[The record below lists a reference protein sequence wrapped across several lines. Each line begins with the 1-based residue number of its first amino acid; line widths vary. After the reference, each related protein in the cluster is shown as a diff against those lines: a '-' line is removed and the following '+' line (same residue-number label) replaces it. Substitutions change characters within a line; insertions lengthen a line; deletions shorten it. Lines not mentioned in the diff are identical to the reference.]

1 MSFVFHHVFQCLRA
15 VGLLYTKCWNSGSL
29 CALFV
34 LHEKHFGRPPDYH
47 IQCIHDP
54 CAWYN
59 WVMVEILLALE
70 PVASRPN

>member
-1 MSFVFHHVFQCLRA
+1 
-15 VGLLYTKCWNSGSL
+15 L

-70 PVASRPN
+70 PVALRPN